1 MKKRIFSILLAL
13 TTIFSTFALS
23 GTAVLAE
30 GETTATP
37 KLTVTASQSG
47 NTASAVVALSGNPG
61 VAGIKFNLSYDAEKL
76 TPKSFGIGNDFKGA
90 TTNLNDT
97 ITSSPVTFVWTNDDD
112 VKTDGTLIKVMF
124 DVKTAGQASFGITGA
139 ELAKADKTT
148 VTAETEGTSLNLT
161 GGETPA
167 YTEPTIVK
175 PDAVENNKT
184 YAGNANQILTTQA
197 NDADWQ
203 FAVDGVNGKR
213 FSLLDINPNGG
224 SSKYFILAANSYGD
238 TRFYGA
244 DGTVKYYTK
253 AGAHFNADDKES
265 VANALNYEHIGKEN
279 PSGNDYLKA
288 STIQTLDKKIVKYI
302 DVNHLWKTEPDRF
315 YQTGSTASGCYETT
329 CGVALLSYSEL
340 LKYKDKI
347 GYGIMGNNS
356 TDFGTAGDRWKLR
369 TTTNYASFSVAGLG
383 VTMISSGGKVGYVG
397 KVENNGYNFWI
408 RPCFWLNNDF
418 FKNVKLNL
426 TYTGA
431 EVKKALKNN
440 YTYDELKEIYSADEL
455 TQIGLAPTSEYK
467 PSEGYTN
474 VFDMSS
480 DDISSLTDFVTL
492 TQNKVTYDNTAKKLS
507 FDAAKDSTNIY
518 ESAYA
523 KFNMPSASNYDI
535 SFKVKFTD
543 AINKTDAK
551 GNAAPYNGRY
561 GNLKVTLRE
570 GGMPA
575 DAADGAVSGYL
586 FNMSATE
593 KYVGTTYDRVK
604 YNGFYE
610 KPLTVYESSKSF
622 EENKDYAVA
631 VKVYDLPN
639 MNNQVKIEAYLD
651 GKLYSEYT
659 MSDTQAKKEYGNL
672 LLTSTDSKF
681 EITGLKINV
690 APRDMFDAEFSEVTN
705 DDTRIL
711 KIDPKF
717 LYTFNSGREN
727 VNIPDNTKAF
737 AALYGSDGKLKEIK
751 VLAPAQN
758 TISISDGLITT
769 NGNAEFNISAGD
781 KARVFFWDSNTLK
794 PLTDKAFE
802 YTVKQ

>member
-1 MKKRIFSILLAL
+1 
-13 TTIFSTFALS
+13 
-23 GTAVLAE
+23 
-30 GETTATP
+30 
-37 KLTVTASQSG
+37 
-47 NTASAVVALSGNPG
+47 
-61 VAGIKFNLSYDAEKL
+61 
-76 TPKSFGIGNDFKGA
+76 
-90 TTNLNDT
+90 
-97 ITSSPVTFVWTNDDD
+97 
-112 VKTDGTLIKVMF
+112 
-124 DVKTAGQASFGITGA
+124 
-139 ELAKADKTT
+139 
-148 VTAETEGTSLNLT
+148 
-161 GGETPA
+161 
-167 YTEPTIVK
+167 
-175 PDAVENNKT
+175 
-184 YAGNANQILTTQA
+184 
-197 NDADWQ
+197 
-203 FAVDGVNGKR
+203 
-213 FSLLDINPNGG
+213 
-224 SSKYFILAANSYGD
+224 
-238 TRFYGA
+238 
-244 DGTVKYYTK
+244 
-253 AGAHFNADDKES
+253 
-265 VANALNYEHIGKEN
+265 
-279 PSGNDYLKA
+279 
-288 STIQTLDKKIVKYI
+288 
-302 DVNHLWKTEPDRF
+302 
-315 YQTGSTASGCYETT
+315 
-329 CGVALLSYSEL
+329 
-340 LKYKDKI
+340 
-347 GYGIMGNNS
+347 
-356 TDFGTAGDRWKLR
+356 
-369 TTTNYASFSVAGLG
+369 
-383 VTMISSGGKVGYVG
+383 
-397 KVENNGYNFWI
+397 
-408 RPCFWLNNDF
+408 
-418 FKNVKLNL
+418 
-426 TYTGA
+426 
-431 EVKKALKNN
+431 
-440 YTYDELKEIYSADEL
+440 
-455 TQIGLAPTSEYK
+455 
-467 PSEGYTN
+467 
-474 VFDMSS
+474 
-480 DDISSLTDFVTL
+480 
-492 TQNKVTYDNTAKKLS
+492 
-507 FDAAKDSTNIY
+507 
-518 ESAYA
+518 
-523 KFNMPSASNYDI
+523 MPSASNYDI

-622 EENKDYAVA
+622 EGNKDYTVA

-681 EITGLKINV
+681 EITDLKINV
-690 APRDMFDAEFSEVTN
+690 APRDMFDAEFGEVTN

-758 TISISDGLITT
+758 AISISDGLITT

-802 YTVKQ
+802 YTVK

>member
-30 GETTATP
+30 GETAATP

-76 TPKSFGIGNDFKGA
+76 TPKSFEIGNDFKGA

-97 ITSSPVTFVWTNDDD
+97 ITSSPVTFAWSNATD
-112 VKTDGTLIKVMF
+112 VTTDGTLIKVMF
-124 DVKTAGQASFGITGA
+124 DVKTSGEASFGITGA

-148 VTAETEGTSLNLT
+148 VTATAEGMSLTLT

-175 PDAVENNKT
+175 PDAVENNNT
-184 YAGNANQILTTQA
+184 YAENANQILTTQA

-244 DGTVKYYTK
+244 DSTVKYYTK

-265 VANALNYEHIGKEN
+265 VANALNHEHIGETN
-279 PSGNDYLKA
+279 PNGDNYLKA
-288 STIQTLDKKIVKYI
+288 STLQTLDEKIVSYI
-302 DVNHLWKTEPDRF
+302 DMEHLWKTEPDRF

-356 TDFGTAGDRWKLR
+356 TDFGTAGTMWKLR
-369 TTTNYASFSVAGLG
+369 TTADYASQSVVGLG
-383 VTMISSGGKVGYVG
+383 VAMTSKDNKEGYVG
-397 KVENNGYNFWI
+397 KVGNGGYNFWI

-426 TYTGA
+426 THTGA

-440 YTYDELKEIYSADEL
+440 YTYEDLKGIYSADEL

-480 DDISSLTDFVTL
+480 NDISSLTDFVTL

-622 EENKDYAVA
+622 EGNKYYTVA

-681 EITGLKINV
+681 EITDLKINV
-690 APRDMFDAEFSEVTN
+690 APRDMFDAEFGEVTN

-802 YTVKQ
+802 YTVK

>member
-1 MKKRIFSILLAL
+1 MIL
-13 TTIFSTFALS
+13 STFALS

-30 GETTATP
+30 GETAATP

-76 TPKSFGIGNDFKGA
+76 APKSFEIGNDFKGA

-97 ITSSPVTFVWTNDDD
+97 ITSSPVTFVWTNTDD
-112 VKTDGTLIKVMF
+112 VTANGTLIKVTF
-124 DVKTAGQASFGITGA
+124 DVKTAGQASFSITDTK
-139 ELAKADKTT
+139 LVKADKED

-175 PDAVENNKT
+175 PDAVEYNKT
-184 YAGNANQILTTQA
+184 YAENANQILTTQA

-213 FSLLDINPNGG
+213 FSLLDINPNGD
-224 SSKYFILAANSYGD
+224 SSKYFILAANNYGD
-238 TRFYGA
+238 TRFYG
-244 DGTVKYYTK
+244 GKKYNANPAEIKFYNE
-253 AGAHFNADDKES
+253 AGAHFNANDKES
-265 VANALNYEHIGKEN
+265 VADALNHEHIGETN
-279 PSGNDYLKA
+279 PNGDNYLKA
-288 STIQTLDKKIVKYI
+288 STLQTLDEKIVSYI
-302 DVNHLWKTEPDRF
+302 DMEHLWRTEPDHF
-315 YQTGSTASGCYETT
+315 YEAGSTTSNCYETT

-356 TDFGTAGDRWKLR
+356 TDFGTDGTMWKLR
-369 TTTNYASFSVAGLG
+369 TTADYASQSVVGLG
-383 VTMISSGGKVGYVG
+383 VAMTSKDNKEGYVG
-397 KVENNGYNFWI
+397 KVGNGGYNFWI

-426 TYTGA
+426 THTGA

-440 YTYDELKEIYSADEL
+440 YTYEDLKGIYSADEL

-507 FDAAKDSTNIY
+507 FDAAKDSTNIW
-518 ESAYA
+518 ESADA
-523 KFNMPSASNYDI
+523 KFNMPSASDYDV
-535 SFKVKFTD
+535 SFKVKFTA
-543 AINKTDAK
+543 AINKTSESGEAAD
-551 GNAAPYNGRY
+551 GNNRY
-561 GNLKVTLRE
+561 GNLKVSLRE
-570 GGMPA
+570 GGNSVGTKGTQYYA
-575 DAADGAVSGYL
+575 
-586 FNMSATE
+586 FNMSAKGE
-593 KYVGTTYDRVK
+593 YVGATLRSDAWGMGTGNLNVYGDTT
-604 YNGFYE
+604 
-610 KPLTVYESSKSF
+610 F
-622 EENKDYAVA
+622 EGNQEYTVA

-639 MNNQVKIEAYLD
+639 SDNKVKTEVYL
-651 GKLYSEYT
+651 GNELYSEFT
-659 MSDTQAKKEYGNL
+659 HTASTELGKKEHGNL
-672 LLTSTDSKF
+672 VLTSTNSKF
-681 EITGLKINV
+681 EITDLKINV

-717 LYTFNSGREN
+717 LYTFNSGRED

>member
-1 MKKRIFSILLAL
+1 MIL
-13 TTIFSTFALS
+13 STFALS

-30 GETTATP
+30 GETAATP

-76 TPKSFGIGNDFKGA
+76 TPKSFGIGDDFKGA

-97 ITSSPVTFVWTNDDD
+97 ITSSPVTFAWSNATD
-112 VKTDGTLIKVMF
+112 VTTDGTLIKVMF
-124 DVKTAGQASFGITGA
+124 DVKTSGEASFGITGA

-148 VTAETEGTSLNLT
+148 VTATAEETSLTLT

-175 PDAVENNKT
+175 PNAVKYSET
-184 YAGNANQILTTQA
+184 YAENANQILTTQA
-197 NDADWQ
+197 NAAEWL
-203 FAVDGVNGKR
+203 FAVDGVNSKR
-213 FSLLDINPNGG
+213 FSLLDINPNGD
-224 SSKYFILAANSYGD
+224 SPKYFILAANNYGD

-244 DGTVKYYTK
+244 DSTAQYYTK
-253 AGAHFNADDKES
+253 PGAHFNADDKES

-279 PSGNDYLKA
+279 PNGNNYLQA
-288 STIQTLDKKIVKYI
+288 STLQTLDKKIVSYI
-302 DVNHLWKTEPDRF
+302 DMEHLWKTEPDRF

-369 TTTNYASFSVAGLG
+369 TTTNYASSSVAGLG
-383 VTMISSGGKVGYVG
+383 VTMISKDNKEGYVG
-397 KVENNGYNFWI
+397 KVGNSGYNFWI

-440 YTYDELKEIYSADEL
+440 YTYEDLKGIYSADEL

-480 DDISSLTDFVTL
+480 NDISSLTDFVTL
-492 TQNKVTYDNTAKKLS
+492 TQNKVTYDNTAKKLL

-551 GNAAPYNGRY
+551 GNEAPYNGRY

-622 EENKDYAVA
+622 EGNKDYAVA

-681 EITGLKINV
+681 EITDLKINV

-705 DDTRIL
+705 SDNTRIL

-717 LYTFNSGREN
+717 LYTFKSGREN

-751 VLAPAQN
+751 VSAPTEN
-758 TISISDGLITT
+758 SIEITET
-769 NGNAEFNISAGD
+769 LTTSENIEFENISAGD

>member
-1 MKKRIFSILLAL
+1 MIL
-13 TTIFSTFALS
+13 STFALS

-30 GETTATP
+30 GETAATP

-61 VAGIKFNLSYDAEKL
+61 VAGIDFKLSYDTDKL
-76 TPKSFGIGNDFKGA
+76 APKFFEIGNGFSGA

-97 ITSSPVTFVWTNDDD
+97 ITSSPVTFAWSNATD
-112 VKTDGTLIKVMF
+112 VTTDGTLIKVMF
-124 DVKTAGQASFGITGA
+124 DVKTSGEASFGITGA

-148 VTAETEGTSLNLT
+148 VTATAEGTSLNLT

-175 PDAVENNKT
+175 PNAVENNNT
-184 YAGNANQILTTQA
+184 YAENANQILTTQA

-253 AGAHFNADDKES
+253 AGAHFNADDKKS

-356 TDFGTAGDRWKLR
+356 TDFGTAGTMWKLR
-369 TTTNYASFSVAGLG
+369 TTADYASQSVVGLG
-383 VTMISSGGKVGYVG
+383 VAMTSKDNKEGYVG
-397 KVENNGYNFWI
+397 KVGNGGYNFWI

-426 TYTGA
+426 THTGA

-440 YTYDELKEIYSADEL
+440 YTYEDLKGIYSADEL

-480 DDISSLTDFVTL
+480 NDISSLTDFVTL

-622 EENKDYAVA
+622 EGNKDYAVA

-717 LYTFNSGREN
+717 LYTFNSGRED

-751 VLAPAQN
+751 VSAPTEN
-758 TISISDGLITT
+758 SIEITET
-769 NGNAEFNISAGD
+769 LTTSENIEFENISAGD